1 MTASIFS
8 FASGKGGVGKT
19 LVTASVGIKLARKG
33 YRVLLIDGD
42 MGLRNMD
49 LVFGL
54 ENECLYN
61 ICDVADGKCFFE
73 DAVLSVIP
81 GLQFLPAS
89 PGESWDDIFPSSID
103 TVLEDLNRRYDY
115 ILIDCPAGMGKGIE
129 AAFRISERIFCVVVP
144 SWASKRNGDN
154 LVSMI
159 PGRKAYSFILN
170 QFSASDDT
178 KLSLEEMLET
188 VDPEY
193 LGGVLPYSREVDRL
207 AHHGRLSD
215 FNDYNAFGQ
224 SLDYLLRGILEGK
237 EFPESK
243 WNSLLESGDCEN
255 EKDMQGNRKN
265 AKKSGGLS
273 WNSTSR
279 VYRWHRRR

>member
-1 MTASIFS
+1 MASIFS

-19 LVTASVGIKLARKG
+19 LVTASVGVKLARKG
-33 YRVLLIDGD
+33 YSVLLIDGD

-54 ENECLYN
+54 QNECLYN
-61 ICDVADGKCFFE
+61 ICDVADGKCFIE
-73 DAVLSVIP
+73 DAVLPVIP
-81 GLQFLPAS
+81 GLYFLPAS
-89 PGESWDDIFPSSID
+89 PRESWDDIFPSSID
-103 TVLEDLNRRYDY
+103 TVLEDLNKRYDY

-129 AAFRISERIFCVVVP
+129 AAFRISERVFCVVVP

-159 PGRKAYSFILN
+159 PARKPYAFILN
-170 QFSASDDT
+170 QFSTSDDT
-178 KLSLEEMLET
+178 KLSFKEMMET

-207 AHHGRLSD
+207 AHHGRLSEFD
-215 FNDYNAFGQ
+215 DHNAFGEA
-224 SLDYLLRGILEGK
+224 LHFLLRGILEEK

-243 WNSLLESGDCEN
+243 WNSLLKSGDQEN
-255 EKDMQGNRKN
+255 EKDIQGKMKDTRKS
-265 AKKSGGLS
+265 AGLS